1 MTKRTGGQLIVE
13 CLKNFGAT
21 KAFGVPGES
30 YLPILDA
37 LYDTQGQFDFI
48 TCRQEGGA
56 AFMAAAW
63 GKLTGEPGIC
73 MVTRGPGATNA
84 SIGVHAAKQ
93 DSVPMILLVGQV
105 STEHLGREAFQ
116 EVDINSCSRIWPS
129 GSCRLI
135 RPIASQRS

>member
-1 MTKRTGGQLIVE
+1 MTKRTGGQLVVE

-63 GKLTGEPGIC
+63 GKLTGSLASAWSHAGQ
-73 MVTRGPGATNA
+73 GPQMPPSA
-84 SIGVHAAKQ
+84 SMQQSK
-93 DSVPMILLVGQV
+93 
-105 STEHLGREAFQ
+105 
-116 EVDINSCSRIWPS
+116 
-129 GSCRLI
+129 I
-135 RPIASQRS
+135 RCP